1 MSTNSTTWASI
12 PAAAGFQVCKYS
24 DYFVFP
30 KIYGKKIAGSVA
42 APGNSTL
49 FSKRAAVPAA
59 GGTVASESGLFGEV
73 HLFEEVG
80 SVSDAVDYE
89 KYVTD
94 VERDVAAE
102 SRIEGDVAH
111 G

>member
-1 MSTNSTTWASI
+1 M
-12 PAAAGFQVCKYS
+12 
-24 DYFVFP
+24 
-30 KIYGKKIAGSVA
+30 
-42 APGNSTL
+42 

-59 GGTVASESGLFGEV
+59 CGTVASENGLFGEV

-89 KYVTD
+89 KHVAD

-102 SRIEGDVAH
+102 SRVEGDVAH
-111 G
+111 GREPRAVEIHADQARPGR